1 MENYNPNSDAEELR
15 NAINPKKD
23 EDKIIKIITNRTNS
37 QRQLIKEVYN
47 NLYKSD
53 LIKDLQK
60 ALSGHFK
67 DVVIALF
74 QTPVDYDCYQLRKAV
89 KGLGTDEAAL
99 IEILCTRPPNIIEEI
114 KKRYSEIYPGRTLLK
129 DVEDDTSGHFRKVLV
144 ALIEA
149 KRPMD
154 NNNTLDYA
162 ECEKCAKMLYE
173 AGEKRLGTDENVFTS
188 IFTEKSPKEFT
199 CIAQLYY
206 KLTKHTLLQAV
217 EKEFSRDSKKCLI
230 AIIYALLNPSEFFAK
245 CINKS
250 VKGLGTDNNTLIRIL
265 VTRDE
270 IDMPQIKLFYKQLYK
285 KDMIEDIK
293 DDTSGYY
300 RKILVELASH

>member
-1 MENYNPNSDAEELR
+1 MENYNPNTDVEELR
-15 NAINPKKD
+15 NAIKPKKD
-23 EDKIIKIITNRTNS
+23 EDKIIKIIANRTND
-37 QRQLIKEVYN
+37 QRQKIKETYN
-47 NLYKSD
+47 SLYKSD

-60 ALSGHFK
+60 ALHGHFE
-67 DVVIALF
+67 DVVVALF
-74 QTPVDYDCYQLRKAV
+74 YNPIDYDCYQLRKAV
-89 KGLGTDEAAL
+89 KGLGTDEEAL
-99 IEILCTRPPNIIEEI
+99 IEILCTRPPDIIEAI

-129 DVEDDTSGHFRKVLV
+129 DVESDTSGHFRKVLV
-144 ALIEA
+144 SLINA
-149 KRPMD
+149 KR
-154 NNNTLDYA
+154 NNNKEFLDYA

-173 AGEKRLGTDENVFTS
+173 AGEKRLGTDEKVFTE
-188 IFTEKSPKEFT
+188 IFTQKSPNEFT

-245 CINKS
+245 CINKA
-250 VKGLGTDNNTLIRIL
+250 VKGLGTDDNTLIRIL

-270 IDMPQIKLFYKQLYK
+270 IDMPQIKQFYKQIYK

-293 DDTSGYY
+293 DDTSGNY

>member
-1 MENYNPNSDAEELR
+1 MENYNPNTDAEELR
-15 NAINPKKD
+15 NAIKPKKD
-23 EDKIIKIITNRTNS
+23 EDKIIKIIANRTND
-37 QRQLIKEVYN
+37 QRQKIKETYN
-47 NLYKSD
+47 SLYKSD

-60 ALSGHFK
+60 ALHGHFE
-67 DVVIALF
+67 DVVVALF
-74 QTPVDYDCYQLRKAV
+74 YNPIDYDCYQLRKAV
-89 KGLGTDEAAL
+89 KGLGTDEEAL
-99 IEILCTRPPNIIEEI
+99 IEILCTRPPDIIEAI

-129 DVEDDTSGHFRKVLV
+129 DVESDTSGHFRKVLV
-144 ALIEA
+144 SLINA
-149 KRPMD
+149 KR
-154 NNNTLDYA
+154 NNNKEFLDYA

-173 AGEKRLGTDENVFTS
+173 AGEKRLGTDEKVFTE
-188 IFTEKSPKEFT
+188 IFTQKSPNEFT

-245 CINKS
+245 CINKA
-250 VKGLGTDNNTLIRIL
+250 VKGLGTDDNTLIRIL

-270 IDMPQIKLFYKQLYK
+270 IDMPQIKQFYKQKYK

-293 DDTSGYY
+293 DDTSGNY

>member
-1 MENYNPNSDAEELR
+1 MENYNPNTDAEELR
-15 NAINPKKD
+15 NAIKPKKD
-23 EDKIIKIITNRTNS
+23 EDKIIKIIANRTND
-37 QRQLIKEVYN
+37 QRQKIKETYN
-47 NLYKSD
+47 SLYKSD

-60 ALSGHFK
+60 ALHGHFE
-67 DVVIALF
+67 DVVVALF
-74 QTPVDYDCYQLRKAV
+74 YNPIDYDCYQLRKAV
-89 KGLGTDEAAL
+89 KGLGTDEEAL
-99 IEILCTRPPNIIEEI
+99 IEILCTRPPDIIEAI

-129 DVEDDTSGHFRKVLV
+129 DVESDTSGHFRKVLV
-144 ALIEA
+144 SLINA
-149 KRPMD
+149 KR
-154 NNNTLDYA
+154 NNNKEFLDYA

-173 AGEKRLGTDENVFTS
+173 AGEKRLGTDEKVFTE
-188 IFTEKSPKEFT
+188 IFTQKSPNEFT

-245 CINKS
+245 CINKA
-250 VKGLGTDNNTLIRIL
+250 VKGLGTDDNTLIRIL

-270 IDMPQIKLFYKQLYK
+270 IDMPQIKQFYKQIYK

-293 DDTSGYY
+293 DDTSGNY

>member
-1 MENYNPNSDAEELR
+1 MENYNPNTDAEELR
-15 NAINPKKD
+15 NAIKPKKD
-23 EDKIIKIITNRTNS
+23 EDKIIKIIANRTND
-37 QRQLIKEVYN
+37 QRQKIKETYN
-47 NLYKSD
+47 SLYKSD

-60 ALSGHFK
+60 ALHGHFE
-67 DVVIALF
+67 DVVVALF
-74 QTPVDYDCYQLRKAV
+74 YNPIDYDCYQLRKAV
-89 KGLGTDEAAL
+89 KGLGTDEEAL
-99 IEILCTRPPNIIEEI
+99 IEILCTRPPDIIEAI

-129 DVEDDTSGHFRKVLV
+129 DVESDTSGHFRKVLV
-144 ALIEA
+144 SLINA
-149 KRPMD
+149 KR
-154 NNNTLDYA
+154 NNNKEFLDYA

-173 AGEKRLGTDENVFTS
+173 AGEKRLGTDEKVFTE
-188 IFTEKSPKEFT
+188 IFTQKSPNEFT

-245 CINKS
+245 CINKA
-250 VKGLGTDNNTLIRIL
+250 VKGLGTDDNTLIRIL

-270 IDMPQIKLFYKQLYK
+270 KDMPQIKQFYKQIYK

-293 DDTSGYY
+293 DDTSGNY

>member
-1 MENYNPNSDAEELR
+1 MENYNPNTDAEELR
-15 NAINPKKD
+15 NAIKPKKD
-23 EDKIIKIITNRTNS
+23 EDKIIKIIANRTND
-37 QRQLIKEVYN
+37 QRQKIKETYN
-47 NLYKSD
+47 SLYKSD

-60 ALSGHFK
+60 ALHGHFE
-67 DVVIALF
+67 DVVVALF
-74 QTPVDYDCYQLRKAV
+74 YNPIDYDCYQLRKAV
-89 KGLGTDEAAL
+89 KGLGTDEEAL
-99 IEILCTRPPNIIEEI
+99 IEILCTRPPDIIEAI

-129 DVEDDTSGHFRKVLV
+129 DVESDTSGHFRKVLV
-144 ALIEA
+144 SLINA
-149 KRPMD
+149 KR
-154 NNNTLDYA
+154 NNNKEFLDYV

-173 AGEKRLGTDENVFTS
+173 AGEKRLGTDEKVFTE
-188 IFTEKSPKEFT
+188 IFTQKSPNEFT

-245 CINKS
+245 CINKA
-250 VKGLGTDNNTLIRIL
+250 VKGLGTDDNTLIRIL

-270 IDMPQIKLFYKQLYK
+270 IDMPQIKQFYKQIYK

-293 DDTSGYY
+293 DDTSGNY

>member
-1 MENYNPNSDAEELR
+1 MENYNPNTDAEELR
-15 NAINPKKD
+15 NAIKPKKD
-23 EDKIIKIITNRTNS
+23 EDKIIKIIANRTND
-37 QRQLIKEVYN
+37 QRQKIKETYN
-47 NLYKSD
+47 SLYKSD

-60 ALSGHFK
+60 ALHGHFE
-67 DVVIALF
+67 DVVVALF
-74 QTPVDYDCYQLRKAV
+74 YNPIDYDCYQLRKAV
-89 KGLGTDEAAL
+89 KGLGTDEEAL
-99 IEILCTRPPNIIEEI
+99 IEILCTRPPDIIEAI

-129 DVEDDTSGHFRKVLV
+129 DVESDTSGHFRKVLV
-144 ALIEA
+144 SLINA
-149 KRPMD
+149 KR
-154 NNNTLDYA
+154 NNNKEFLDYA

-173 AGEKRLGTDENVFTS
+173 AGEKRLGTNEKVFTE
-188 IFTEKSPKEFT
+188 IFTQKSPNEFT

-245 CINKS
+245 CINKA
-250 VKGLGTDNNTLIRIL
+250 VKGLGTDDNTLIRIL

-270 IDMPQIKLFYKQLYK
+270 IDMPQIKQFYKQIYK

-293 DDTSGYY
+293 DDTSGNY

>member
-1 MENYNPNSDAEELR
+1 MENYNPNTDAEELR
-15 NAINPKKD
+15 NAVKPKKD
-23 EDKIIKIITNRTNS
+23 EDKIIKIIANRTND
-37 QRQLIKEVYN
+37 QRQKIKETYN
-47 NLYKSD
+47 SLYKSD

-60 ALSGHFK
+60 ALHGHFE
-67 DVVIALF
+67 DVVVALF
-74 QTPVDYDCYQLRKAV
+74 YNPIDYDCYQLRKAV
-89 KGLGTDEAAL
+89 KGLGTDEEAL
-99 IEILCTRPPNIIEEI
+99 IEILCTRPPDIIEAI

-129 DVEDDTSGHFRKVLV
+129 DVESDTSGHFRKVLV
-144 ALIEA
+144 SLINA
-149 KRPMD
+149 KR
-154 NNNTLDYA
+154 NNNKEFLDYA

-173 AGEKRLGTDENVFTS
+173 AGEKRLGTDEKVFTE
-188 IFTEKSPKEFT
+188 IFTQKSPNEFT

-245 CINKS
+245 CINKA
-250 VKGLGTDNNTLIRIL
+250 VKGLGTDDNTLIRIL

-270 IDMPQIKLFYKQLYK
+270 IDMPQIKQFYKQIYK

-293 DDTSGYY
+293 DDTSGNY

>member
-1 MENYNPNSDAEELR
+1 MENYNPNTDVEELR
-15 NAINPKKD
+15 NAIKPKKD
-23 EDKIIKIITNRTNS
+23 EDKIIKIIANRTND
-37 QRQLIKEVYN
+37 QRQKIKETYN
-47 NLYKSD
+47 SLYKSD

-60 ALSGHFK
+60 ALHGHFE
-67 DVVIALF
+67 DVVVALF
-74 QTPVDYDCYQLRKAV
+74 YNPIDYDCYQLRKAV
-89 KGLGTDEAAL
+89 KGLGTDEEAL
-99 IEILCTRPPNIIEEI
+99 IEILCTRPPDIIEAI
-114 KKRYSEIYPGRTLLK
+114 KKRYSEMYPGRTLLK
-129 DVEDDTSGHFRKVLV
+129 DVESDTSGHFRKVLV
-144 ALIEA
+144 SLINA
-149 KRPMD
+149 KR
-154 NNNTLDYA
+154 NNNKEFLDYA

-173 AGEKRLGTDENVFTS
+173 AGEKRLGTDEKVFTE
-188 IFTEKSPKEFT
+188 IFTQKSPNEFT

-245 CINKS
+245 CINKA
-250 VKGLGTDNNTLIRIL
+250 VKGLGTDDNTLIRIL

-270 IDMPQIKLFYKQLYK
+270 IDMPQIKQFYKQIYK

-293 DDTSGYY
+293 DDTSGNY

>member
-1 MENYNPNSDAEELR
+1 MPK
-15 NAINPKKD
+15 PKKD
-23 EDKIIKIITNRTNS
+23 EDKIIKIIANRTND
-37 QRQLIKEVYN
+37 QRQKIKETYN
-47 NLYKSD
+47 SLYKSD

-60 ALSGHFK
+60 ALHGHFE
-67 DVVIALF
+67 DVVVALF
-74 QTPVDYDCYQLRKAV
+74 YNPIDYDCYQLRKAV
-89 KGLGTDEAAL
+89 KGLGTDEEAL
-99 IEILCTRPPNIIEEI
+99 IEILCTRPPDIIEAI

-129 DVEDDTSGHFRKVLV
+129 DVESDTSGHFRKVLV
-144 ALIEA
+144 SLINA
-149 KRPMD
+149 KR
-154 NNNTLDYA
+154 NNNKEFLDYA

-173 AGEKRLGTDENVFTS
+173 AGEKRLGTDEKVFTE
-188 IFTEKSPKEFT
+188 IFTQKSPNEFT

-245 CINKS
+245 CINKA
-250 VKGLGTDNNTLIRIL
+250 VKGLGTDDNTLIRIL

-270 IDMPQIKLFYKQLYK
+270 IDMPQIKQFYKQIYK

-293 DDTSGYY
+293 DDTSGNY

>member
-1 MENYNPNSDAEELR
+1 MENYNPSSDVEELR
-15 NAINPKKD
+15 NAIKPQKD
-23 EDKIIKIITNRTNS
+23 EDKIITIITNKTNT
-37 QRQLIKEVYN
+37 QRQLIKEMYN
-47 NLYKSD
+47 SIYQSD
-53 LIKDLQK
+53 LIKDLQNV
-60 ALSGHFK
+60 LSGHFE

-74 QTPVDYDCYQLRKAV
+74 YTPIDYDCYQLRKAV
-89 KGLGTDEAAL
+89 KGLGTDESAL
-99 IEILCTRPPNIIEEI
+99 IEILCTRPPIIIEEI
-114 KKRYSEIYPGRTLLK
+114 KKRYSEMYPGRSLLK

-144 ALIEA
+144 ALIDA
-149 KRPMD
+149 KRPMND
-154 NNNTLDYA
+154 KTLDYA

-173 AGEKRLGTDENVFTS
+173 AGEKRLGTDEKVFTS

-206 KLTKHTLLQAV
+206 KLTKHTLIQAV

-245 CINKS
+245 RIYKS

-270 IDMPQIKLFYKQLYK
+270 IDMPQIKQFYKQLYK